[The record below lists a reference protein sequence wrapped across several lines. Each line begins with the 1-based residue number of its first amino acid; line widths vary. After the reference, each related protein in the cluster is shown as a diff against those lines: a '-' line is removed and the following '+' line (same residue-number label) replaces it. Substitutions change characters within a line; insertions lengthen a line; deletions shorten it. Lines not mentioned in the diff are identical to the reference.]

1 MTKTTFGALNS
12 FNWEKVY
19 KKPPVIQKEAVLLL
33 LENGLKKD
41 EIMKKTN
48 LFRDEYNALFDGSL
62 PLYKL
67 GDDE

>member
-12 FNWEKVY
+12 FNWKKVY

-48 LFRDEYNALFDGSL
+48 LFRDEYNSLFDGSL

-67 GDDE
+67 EGDE